1 MAKTKTTFFCQNC
14 GAQSPKW
21 LGKCSSC
28 GEWNTY
34 VEEIVQKEDTGRGSW
49 KELGVKEKRASTPK
63 KLTEVD
69 FEEQPRIVSG
79 DLELDRVLGGG
90 IVPGSLILIGGEP
103 GIGKSTLM
111 LQIALMLNQVKVLYI
126 SGEESEAQIK
136 MRATRMPLSSENL
149 YVLSETNTQNIFQQV
164 AQLEPDLLIIDSIQ
178 TLHSKHVES
187 AAGSVSQVR
196 ECTSELMRFA
206 KETATPVFL
215 IGHIT
220 KDGAIAGPKVLEHMV
235 DTVIQFEGDRHL
247 SYRILRTSKN
257 RFGSTHELG
266 IYEMR
271 SEGLRQVANP
281 SEILLTQREEVLN
294 GVAIGA
300 MMEGNR
306 PLLIEIQSLVSPAT
320 YGTPQRSSTG
330 HDAKRLNMLLAVL
343 EKRGGMR
350 LGQQDVFLNVAGGL
364 RVDDPGLDLAVCA
377 SLMSSYED
385 KALPEDICFSAE
397 VGLGGE
403 IRAVQRIENRIAEAE
418 KLGFKRIVVSKYA
431 VKGLDLGKYKIKIIT
446 VSKLEEVYR
455 QLFS

>member
-1 MAKTKTTFFCQNC
+1 MAKIKTAFFCQNC

-21 LGKCSSC
+21 QGKCPAC
-28 GEWNTY
+28 GQWNTY
-34 VEEIVQKEDTGRGSW
+34 VEEVIQKEESGKGNWKPSGSGT
-49 KELGVKEKRASTPK
+49 KKSNSPK
-63 KLTEVD
+63 KITEVKY
-69 FEEQPRIVSG
+69 EEQPRWVTG
-79 DLELDRVLGGG
+79 DSELDRVLGGG
-90 IVPGSLILIGGEP
+90 IVPGSLVLIGGEP

-111 LQIALMLNQVKVLYI
+111 LQIALTLKGKTVLYV

-136 MRATRMPLSSENL
+136 MRADRMAAQNPDCF
-149 YVLSETNTQNIFQQV
+149 VLSETNTQQIFQQV
-164 AQLEPDLLIIDSIQ
+164 ELLKPDFLVIDSIQ
-178 TLHSKHVES
+178 TLNSQYVES

-196 ECTSELMRFA
+196 ECTAELMKFA
-206 KETATPVFL
+206 KETGTPVFL
-215 IGHIT
+215 IGHVT
-220 KDGAIAGPKVLEHMV
+220 KDGTIAGPKVLEHMV
-235 DTVIQFEGDRHL
+235 DTVLQFEGDRHL
-247 SYRILRTSKN
+247 TYRILRTSKN

-271 SEGLRQVANP
+271 VDGLRTVANP

-350 LGQQDVFLNVAGGL
+350 LGNQDVFLNVAGGM
-364 RVDDPGLDLAVCA
+364 RVDDPALDLAVCA
-377 SLMSSYED
+377 SLISSYED
-385 KALPEDICFSAE
+385 TPVSEKICFAGE

-403 IRAVQRIENRIAEAE
+403 VRAVSRIENRIAEAE
-418 KLGFKRIVVSKYA
+418 KLGFTKILVSKYA
-431 VKGLDLGKYKIKIIT
+431 VKGLDLKKYQIQVLQ
-446 VSKLEEVYR
+446 VSKLEEMY
-455 QLFS
+455 QLIF

>member
-1 MAKTKTTFFCQNC
+1 MAKVKTTFFCQNC
-14 GAQSPKW
+14 GAQSAKW

-34 VEEIVQKEDTGRGSW
+34 VEEIIQKEEAGKGSW
-49 KELGVKEKRASTPK
+49 KTSTNTTKKANTPQKIQEVKYAD
-63 KLTEVD
+63 L
-69 FEEQPRIVSG
+69 PRWITL
-79 DLELDRVLGGG
+79 DPELDRVLGGG
-90 IVPGSLILIGGEP
+90 IVPGSLVLIGGEP

-111 LQIALMLNQVKVLYI
+111 LQIALTLREKKVLYI

-136 MRATRMPLSSENL
+136 MRADRMTAKNENC
-149 YVLSETNTQNIFQQV
+149 YVLSETNTQQIFQQIEIL
-164 AQLEPDLLIIDSIQ
+164 QPDFLIIDSIQ
-178 TLHSKHVES
+178 TLNSQYVES
-187 AAGSVSQVR
+187 AAGSISQVR
-196 ECTSELMRFA
+196 ECTAELMKFA
-206 KETATPVFL
+206 KETGVPVFL

-220 KDGAIAGPKVLEHMV
+220 KDGSIAGPKVLEHMV
-235 DTVIQFEGDRHL
+235 DTVLQFEGDRHL
-247 SYRILRTSKN
+247 TYRILRTSKN

-271 SEGLRQVANP
+271 AEGLRPVANP

-350 LGQQDVFLNVAGGL
+350 LGQQDVFLNIAGGL

-377 SLMSSYED
+377 SLISSYED
-385 KALPEDICFSAE
+385 TPVSEQICFAGE

-403 IRAVQRIENRIAEAE
+403 IRAVSRIENRIAEAE
-418 KLGFKRIVVSKYA
+418 KLGFKKIIVSKYA
-431 VKGLDLGKYKIKIIT
+431 VKGIDLDKFKIKVIQ
-446 VSKLEEVYR
+446 VSKLEEMY
-455 QLFS
+455 QLIF